1 MKKVVPLLVV
11 SAVLIAAA
19 ALWAPAQWRWPIIG
33 TIAFVAIFVTTRVA
47 SIVITDAAEKKF
59 NERK

>member
-11 SAVLIAAA
+11 SVFLIAVA
-19 ALWAPAQWRWPIIG
+19 ALFAPQKWMWPVIG
-33 TIAFVAIFVTTRVA
+33 AIAFVAIFVTTRVA
-47 SIVITDAAEKKF
+47 SMVITEAAEKKF

>member
-19 ALWAPAQWRWPIIG
+19 ALWAPDQWMWPAISVV
-33 TIAFVAIFVTTRVA
+33 AFIAIFVTTRVA
-47 SIVITDAAEKKF
+47 SRVITDEAEKRF
-59 NERK
+59 NRRD